1 MRNYCNFSLSSLLFS
16 LKQLLLPSP
25 FLSNKL
31 ELQGSKIFYSFF
43 LLGQVIKATYT

>member
-25 FLSNKL
+25 FPSTEQNHETGVDLFIPVCFSRTGN
-31 ELQGSKIFYSFF
+31 
-43 LLGQVIKATYT
+43 